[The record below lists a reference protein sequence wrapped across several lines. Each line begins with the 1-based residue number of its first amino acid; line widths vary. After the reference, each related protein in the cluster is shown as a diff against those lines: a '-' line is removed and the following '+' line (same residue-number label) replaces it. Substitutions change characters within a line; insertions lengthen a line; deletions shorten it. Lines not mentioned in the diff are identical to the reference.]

1 MKFVRRLSRQNNK
14 YGSIAL
20 PAAIL
25 KDWANCDYVEIF
37 CESDGSILIR
47 PY

>member
-1 MKFVRRLSRQNNK
+1 MKFVRKLSKQNNK
-14 YGSIAL
+14 YRSIAL

-25 KDWANCDYVEIF
+25 RDWADCDYVEIF